1 MLDYRGLFE
10 GWEIAVA
17 KQLVGRFRSK
27 WRSLGRESFEDL
39 CQECLV
45 HWFGVRDQFDPGR
58 EVSPRAFMAQVVRNK
73 LADILREHESDRRKV
88 NYVAASLDAPIGDDA
103 DAPTLLEALAEEPYE
118 GAPDVEDR
126 FGTDARI
133 DLEAVL
139 ARLTPFQQ
147 RLCRLLGEEGLTVQ
161 EASRLLGLPRAT
173 LYDALKRIR
182 KVFAEFGLQDYLR
195 R

>member
-27 WRSLGRESFEDL
+27 WRSLERESFEDL

-45 HWFGVRDQFDPGR
+45 HWVAVRDQFDPGR

-73 LADILREHESDRRKV
+73 LSDLLREHESDRRKV
-88 NYVAASLDAPIGDDA
+88 NFVAASLDAPIGDEA
-103 DAPTLLEALAEEPYE
+103 DGATLLDALAQ
-118 GAPDVEDR
+118 APQQGGWQVRER

-133 DLEAVL
+133 DLEAAL
-139 ARLTPFQQ
+139 ARLTPVQQ

-161 EASRLLGLPRAT
+161 EASRLLGLPRPT

-182 KVFAEFGLQDYLR
+182 KVFAELGLQEYLR

>member
-27 WRSLGRESFEDL
+27 WRSLERESFEDL
-39 CQECLV
+39 CQECLA
-45 HWFGVRDQFDPGR
+45 HWVAVRDQFDPGR

-73 LADILREHESDRRKV
+73 LSDLLREHESDRRKV
-88 NYVAASLDAPIGDDA
+88 NFVAASLDAPIGDEA
-103 DAPTLLEALAEEPYE
+103 DGATLLDALAEAPQE
-118 GAPDVEDR
+118 GEWQVRER

-133 DLEAVL
+133 DLEAAL
-139 ARLTPFQQ
+139 ARLTPVQQ

-182 KVFAEFGLQDYLR
+182 KVFAELGLQDYLR